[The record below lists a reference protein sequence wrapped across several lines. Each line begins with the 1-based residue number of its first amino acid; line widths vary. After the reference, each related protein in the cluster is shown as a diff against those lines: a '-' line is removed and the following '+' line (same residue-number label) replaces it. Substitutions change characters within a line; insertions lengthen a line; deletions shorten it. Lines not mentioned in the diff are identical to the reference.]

1 MTLVGTAGSAAFHG
15 PLTEPD
21 QGGGVSAAYKRI
33 MWLPI
38 HTAPFDAEIELA
50 VIDREG
56 PHALVFPCRRA
67 LRGWLKAES
76 GEKIA
81 VHPTHWRHWD
91 ESRAARGEV
100 AARTCN

>member
-1 MTLVGTAGSAAFHG
+1 MAACGLAKF
-15 PLTEPD
+15 
-21 QGGGVSAAYKRI
+21 SR

-67 LRGWLKAES
+67 LQGWLKAET
-76 GEKIA
+76 GQAIA
-81 VHPTHWRHWD
+81 VRPTHWRPW
-91 ESRAARGEV
+91 G
-100 AARTCN
+100 RT